1 MPNPVTSSRELLR
14 RLVNGEHLVKCHGI
28 GWTIGAEAS
37 PVPDVLVRSLRGA
50 TFRLELGGDGLL
62 GIGTS
67 QTMRLERIA
76 TSEDLLHR
84 LRGEIRD
91 AGGLTAYA
99 RRHGATKGAVGNVEG
114 CTHDMTPG
122 VAALMGMARVTNLW
136 VPMARGG
143 RA

>member
-1 MPNPVTSSRELLR
+1 MSKPVATSKELLR
-14 RLVNGEHLVKCHGI
+14 RLVDGEQLVKCHGI
-28 GWTIGAEAS
+28 GWTIGADAS

-50 TFRLELGGDGLL
+50 TFRLELGGDGLP
-62 GIGTS
+62 GIGSS

-84 LRGEIRD
+84 LRGEIRE

-99 RRHGATKGAVGNVEG
+99 RHHGATKGAVGNVEG

-122 VAALMGMARVTNLW
+122 VAALMGMTRVTNLW
-136 VPMARGG
+136 VPLARGG
-143 RA
+143 QA